1 MKDVSVQKKIHYP
14 SPLLLVLL
22 MFLVLVGGTVHAAPT
37 LTLPDYRKP
46 ILTPESQ
53 LSTIWTNV
61 IPNALADYYTYVPY
75 SQADAV
81 KLGFPSSC
89 GVTEDCYTISAK
101 MFPQQLALPGI
112 FGGGDGLLDPAGN
125 PFGATTQVFGYGS
138 GGANWVLP
146 YYDTTK
152 PGVVANTPVTG
163 NAPAPFT
170 NGTFATT
177 GIWHFPAPTIKGTKG
192 RPVRVQFLNEL
203 PNYKQTG
210 FDPTLCGDKPTDC
223 YPYNRIV
230 VHVHG
235 SHVGPES
242 DGQVHGWFTPGFTQV
257 GPLFES
263 TRQHGPEGT
272 YYFPMD
278 QEAGT
283 IWYHDHATGDTHL
296 NTNMG
301 LAGFFPVTDANEQA
315 LQASNILPT
324 GARELGFALQDRIF
338 YEDGQLAMP
347 DAPIIDLLPCHLHL
361 FDRPS
366 QR

>member
-1 MKDVSVQKKIHYP
+1 MSLAMAPAARDWVS
-14 SPLLLVLL
+14 
-22 MFLVLVGGTVHAAPT
+22 
-37 LTLPDYRKP
+37 
-46 ILTPESQ
+46 
-53 LSTIWTNV
+53 
-61 IPNALADYYTYVPY
+61 
-75 SQADAV
+75 
-81 KLGFPSSC
+81 
-89 GVTEDCYTISAK
+89 
-101 MFPQQLALPGI
+101 
-112 FGGGDGLLDPAGN
+112 
-125 PFGATTQVFGYGS
+125 
-138 GGANWVLP
+138 P

-163 NAPAPFT
+163 NAPAPFA

-192 RPVRVQFLNEL
+192 RPVRVQFLNDL

-223 YPYNRIV
+223 FPYNRIV
-230 VHVHG
+230 IHVHG

-242 DGQVHGWFTPGFTQV
+242 DGQVHAWFTPGFAQT

-263 TRQHGPEGT
+263 TRQYGPEGT

-301 LAGFFPVTDANEQA
+301 LAGFFPVTDANEQG

-347 DAPIIDLLPCHLHL
+347 DAPIIDLNFVATCTYTTDPASGDILVTSGAGTCSPIFMKDPNDGHLTTYAISPGSPAPTAYL
-361 FDRPS
+361 ATSSTLEFFGNIPVVNGVTYGKYNVDRGVYRMRFLGGTDSRTWIRLKVAGSKPGPVS
-366 QR
+366 AVLADRLGTGTAQQPG